1 MKLSVVGLGPGD
13 PELVT
18 VKAKKIIEN
27 SQLIFVPSMKSD
39 LSSRA
44 YHTALPYIPKSASI
58 VPLYFPYF
66 SNNQFSEIIQ
76 SNVYSIMTKLK
87 LYDQAAF
94 LIIGDPFLY
103 SSYFQLHQF
112 LQEQYPEIKIE
123 IIPGLTAYQLALSR
137 LQIPAVGNNQT
148 LSVIT
153 GDTNHEK
160 ISSFL
165 DLSDT
170 VVIYKINQISNL
182 AQFESQTREFSV
194 RKICCEI
201 GTDQETIRDLNH
213 KTAFG
218 HYEYFSSIILKKTQ
232 R

>member
-1 MKLSVVGLGPGD
+1 MIL
-13 PELVT
+13 
-18 VKAKKIIEN
+18 
-27 SQLIFVPSMKSD
+27 F
-39 LSSRA
+39 
-44 YHTALPYIPKSASI
+44 YI
-58 VPLYFPYF
+58 
-66 SNNQFSEIIQ
+66 
-76 SNVYSIMTKLK
+76 
-87 LYDQAAF
+87 
-94 LIIGDPFLY
+94 

-213 KTAFG
+213 QTAFG

>member
-18 VKAKKIIEN
+18 VKAKKVIEN

-44 YHTALPYIPKSASI
+44 YHTALPYISKSVSI

-66 SNNQFSEIIQ
+66 SNPRFSEIIQ
-76 SNVYSIMTKLK
+76 SNIDSMMTKLK

-112 LQEQYPEIKIE
+112 LQEQYPEIKID
-123 IIPGLTAYQLALSR
+123 IIPGLSAYQLALSR

-153 GDTNHEK
+153 GDVNHEK
-160 ISSFL
+160 ISSVL
-165 DLSDT
+165 GLSDT
-170 VVIYKINQISNL
+170 VVIYKINQIANL
-182 AQFESQTREFSV
+182 AHFESQTREFSV

-213 KTAFG
+213 KTALD
-218 HYEYFSSIILKKTQ
+218 HYGYFSSIILKKTNL
-232 R
+232 

>member
-18 VKAKKIIEN
+18 VKAKKVIE
-27 SQLIFVPSMKSD
+27 SSRLIFVPSMKSD

-44 YHTALPYIPKSASI
+44 YHTALPHILKNTSI

-66 SNNQFSEIIQ
+66 SNPRFSEIIQ
-76 SNVYSIMTKLK
+76 SNVDSMMTKLK

-112 LQEQYPEIKIE
+112 LQEQYPEIKID
-123 IIPGLTAYQLALSR
+123 IIPGLSAYQLALSH
-137 LQIPAVGNNQT
+137 LQIPAVGKNQA

-153 GDTNHEK
+153 GEANHEM
-160 ISSFL
+160 IALFL

-170 VVIYKINQISNL
+170 VIIYKINQISNL
-182 AQFESQTREFSV
+182 AELELLTREFSV

-201 GTDQETIRDLNH
+201 GTDQEMIQDLNH
-213 KTAFG
+213 KTAYE
-218 HYEYFSSIILKKTQ
+218 HYGYFSSIILKKTKQ
-232 R
+232 